1 MKQKYTLNIADI
13 QLNVVSDAAPE
24 EVERIAGILDRK
36 MREIYLHSRSCTKN
50 EAALLCA
57 LEFCADRLDNQDR
70 MAELEELT
78 GKYDEVLKLLRSKN
92 EELGVELGKLQSENA
107 LLRSLLTD
115 KGEHPI
121 RTEQATET
129 ASTPVAT
136 PVADEPAI
144 PDSAPARPVSAKEFL
159 RQVAEAQYSSEPT
172 PAPAGTSEAAP
183 EEPAAMPE
191 RRKTGSMFDLLSFD
205 EV

>member
-1 MKQKYTLNIADI
+1 MNMKQKYTLNIADI

-57 LEFCADRLDNQDR
+57 LEFCADRLGSQDR
-70 MAELEELT
+70 MTELEELT

-121 RTEQATET
+121 RTEQATE
-129 ASTPVAT
+129 VATT

-172 PAPAGTSEAAP
+172 PASAPAGTSEAAP
-183 EEPAAMPE
+183 EEPTAMPE

>member
-57 LEFCADRLDNQDR
+57 LEFCADRLGSQDR
-70 MAELEELT
+70 LTELEELT

-121 RTEQATET
+121 RSAE
-129 ASTPVAT
+129 PVAPT
-136 PVADEPAI
+136 AAAPAAEAPAI
-144 PDSAPARPVSAKEFL
+144 PESAPARPVSAKEFL
-159 RQVAEAQYSSEPT
+159 RQVAEAQYSNE
-172 PAPAGTSEAAP
+172 PAPEAAP
-183 EEPAAMPE
+183 VAAPATASEESAAMPE

>member
-24 EVERIAGILDRK
+24 EVERISGILDRK

-57 LEFCADRLDNQDR
+57 LEFCADRLGSQEH
-70 MAELEELT
+70 MTELEELNE
-78 GKYDEVLKLLRSKN
+78 KYDEVLKLLRGKN
-92 EELGVELGKLQSENA
+92 EELTQELGKLQSENDLLRA
-107 LLRSLLTD
+107 LLTE
-115 KGEHPI
+115 KGERPTH
-121 RTEQATET
+121 A
-129 ASTPVAT
+129 
-136 PVADEPAI
+136 EPAVEE
-144 PDSAPARPVSAKEFL
+144 PSPLEAAPAKPVSAKEFL
-159 RQVAEAQYSSEPT
+159 RQVADAQYGNQPEDAGAE
-172 PAPAGTSEAAP
+172 PAPVSDP
-183 EEPAAMPE
+183 PAPE